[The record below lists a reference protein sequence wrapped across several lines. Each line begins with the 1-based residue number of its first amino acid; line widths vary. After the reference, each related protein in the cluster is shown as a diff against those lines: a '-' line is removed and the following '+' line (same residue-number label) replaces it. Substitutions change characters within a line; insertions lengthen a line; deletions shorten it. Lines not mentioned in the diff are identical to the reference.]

1 MPKFTIEQIEEIMK
15 KADNIRNMSVIA
27 HVDHG
32 KSTLTDSLI
41 ARAGIIAKEKA
52 GDSRF
57 TDNRPDEAERGIT
70 IKSTGVS
77 LYYEYDIN
85 DSGKND
91 KFLINL
97 IDSPG
102 HVDFSSEVTAAL
114 RVTDGALV
122 VVDYVE
128 GVCVQ
133 TETVLRQSLQE
144 LIKPVLM
151 INKCDRAIFE
161 LQHKPETMYQNFLR
175 IIENANVIISTYQNS
190 DAMGDLQVY
199 PENGTVAFGSAIHGW
214 GFSLTTFA
222 RIYASKFKQDKKK
235 LVKKLWGDNYY
246 NPKEKKWSDEPE
258 DETVK
263 RAFCANILEPLIK
276 LSNTVA
282 VTKCKKPKCK
292 EYYHI
297 PCAIEK
303 GLIFDQNFMKDFYQ
317 VQKNNQIPFYCSN
330 HNKKISNLY
339 KIYFIN
345 QINKENEIDQNTEID
360 DMKKTFPNETQILG
374 GGEDKNHDNEDKK
387 WDNNSMD
394 SINEDK
400 FYEEEKVEDNY
411 HESKPEERKE
421 NDENMD
427 IDDIGENCDE
437 NISRFN
443 LDNLLNIDF
452 NNKNLNKNEYLES
465 NIGNC
470 DIGFN
475 TKIHNFYKNGGL
487 MLKKSYSFK
496 LDYEN

>member
-1 MPKFTIEQIEEIMK
+1 MTNMTNKIFETILISNETTSLNGTNRALSNNSKYTEKYSHSNIDDIFQIK
-15 KADNIRNMSVIA
+15 N
-27 HVDHG
+27 
-32 KSTLTDSLI
+32 LI
-41 ARAGIIAKEKA
+41 SKRTNRGRKEK
-52 GDSRF
+52 
-57 TDNRPDEAERGIT
+57 IT
-70 IKSTGVS
+70 IQK
-77 LYYEYDIN
+77 DIP
-85 DSGKND
+85 KC
-91 KFLINL
+91 
-97 IDSPG
+97 
-102 HVDFSSEVTAAL
+102 EVCL
-114 RVTDGALV
+114 S
-122 VVDYVE
+122 Y
-128 GVCVQ
+128 
-133 TETVLRQSLQE
+133 
-144 LIKPVLM
+144 
-151 INKCDRAIFE
+151 
-161 LQHKPETMYQNFLR
+161 
-175 IIENANVIISTYQNS
+175 
-190 DAMGDLQVY
+190 
-199 PENGTVAFGSAIHGW
+199 
-214 GFSLTTFA
+214 FA
-222 RIYASKFKQDKKK
+222 K
-235 LVKKLWGDNYY
+235 
-246 NPKEKKWSDEPE
+246 
-258 DETVK
+258 
-263 RAFCANILEPLIK
+263 EPLISCSICKCLFHRFCYNQYEEIISSNNENHFYRCIRCIHALKLNKSLYEFKCFICGHSNKVLKYNNFKGIYYHQICLDNLSELNDLKDDEISQGKIRRWRFKNSCKYCGHK

-360 DMKKTFPNETQILG
+360 EMKKTFPNETQILEDK
-374 GGEDKNHDNEDKK
+374 EDKNHDNEDKESDK
-387 WDNNSMD
+387 NSMD

-465 NIGNC
+465 NIDNC

-496 LDYEN
+496 LDFEN